1 MAYENEK
8 IQIPAAEAN
17 TQVEETNL
25 QIEELESRVAPN
37 GLPAPTPW
45 PPVWGT

>member
-8 IQIPAAEAN
+8 LQIPATEQN

-25 QIEELESRVAPN
+25 QIDELESRVAPS
-37 GLPAPTPW
+37 T
-45 PPVWGT
+45 VWGS

>member
-8 IQIPAAEAN
+8 LQIPTAEEN

-37 GLPAPTPW
+37 T
-45 PPVWGT
+45 VWGT